1 VGHVREEKGILILLE
16 SLQWIAEAGAVSVRC
31 DIYGPIYDSINDRFF
46 DGLRRTPNAQYKGV
60 VPADRVIA
68 TMRTYDAF
76 VFPTHYSGEGHPGVL
91 VEAMMAG
98 LPIVAT
104 RFRSLPELIEHEANG
119 LLVEPG
125 DVGSLV
131 EAITELAADPVLRES
146 MAAKS
151 RRMAERYDSR
161 SVVKT
166 ILGIVGIQKP
176 TSAEPASWQLH

>member
-1 VGHVREEKGILILLE
+1 
-16 SLQWIAEAGAVSVRC
+16 
-31 DIYGPIYDSINDRFF
+31 
-46 DGLRRTPNAQYKGV
+46 
-60 VPADRVIA
+60 
-68 TMRTYDAF
+68 MRTYDAF